1 MILVFMW
8 HNCISRSV
16 QRSST
21 LHEILPYH
29 CFGSLRA
36 LFEEYQ
42 QDTSFISERQNADS
56 IYGNERT
63 AKAVLKPW
71 TASGLR
77 PGSSRCPAGRH
88 GRSCGQYRGRLRGCG
103 ESVEPVGG

>member
-42 QDTSFISERQNADS
+42 QDTSFISEKQNADS

-63 AKAVLKPW
+63 AKAVLVGSDRPE
-71 TASGLR
+71 LR
-77 PGSSRCPAGRH
+77 CDRGPDHRAGRPLH
-88 GRSCGQYRGRLRGCG
+88 APGLSLTAAAGSRQGRG
-103 ESVEPVGG
+103 

>member
-42 QDTSFISERQNADS
+42 QDTVSYRKGKTQ
-56 IYGNERT
+56 
-63 AKAVLKPW
+63 
-71 TASGLR
+71 TASTETKELPKQCYGRQGYGKRQLFAFEMLTNR
-77 PGSSRCPAGRH
+77 PAARTGVLF
-88 GRSCGQYRGRLRGCG
+88 LRGASYSRGFRGPC
-103 ESVEPVGG
+103 